1 MTSIPV
7 FYETLLVGEIDVSGP
22 GEIAFRYSPTWHDTR
37 GAFPLSTLAPLEGA
51 GMEATGFTP
60 WLANLLPEGPALEM
74 VSRRLGASPGDI
86 LTILQ
91 AIGADTAGALSIGS
105 PAKRGVPANSAAL
118 SETALEKIIND
129 LPARPFLAG
138 EAGVSMSLAGAQDK
152 LPVCLTAQNEIV
164 IPQNGN
170 PSTHILKPDNPRLPG
185 SVQNEALC
193 MALAQLVGLRTASI
207 TTGKAGERTYLLVE
221 RYDRWKR
228 PDGQWAR
235 LHQED
240 FCQALALPPSAKYE
254 HSGMGIRGP
263 RLMDLFGVV
272 RTHLQATDRLQL
284 LRAVIFNVLVTNV
297 DSHAKNYSIL
307 LTGTRARLAPLYDLM
322 CGDAWEH
329 ITQNMAQD
337 IGGQRRGRH
346 IMRRHWE
353 RFAVEASLT
362 PRLVIGEIRKLGA
375 LVTRHLDEAARNVRA
390 MPAGDHFML
399 EEFVKA
405 IRTRTTR
412 VLANLDAGGGQD
424 NSPPLDDDGG
434 KLISPL

>member
-1 MTSIPV
+1 MNPIPV
-7 FYETLLVGEIDVSGP
+7 FYETLPVGEIHVSGP
-22 GEIAFRYSPTWHDTR
+22 GQIAFRYSPSWR
-37 GAFPLSTLAPLEGA
+37 SVQGAFPLSTLAPLEGS
-51 GMEATGFTP
+51 GMEAATFTP

-74 VSRRLGASPGDI
+74 VSRRLGASPGDV

-91 AIGADTAGALSIGS
+91 AIGADTAGALSIGQ
-105 PAKRGVPANSAAL
+105 PALRGVPAHSAPQ
-118 SETALEKIIND
+118 SEAELEKIIND

-152 LPVCLTAQNEIV
+152 LPVCLTAQNEVV
-164 IPQNGN
+164 IPLNGN
-170 PSTHILKPDNPRLPG
+170 PSTHILKPDNPRLSG

-193 MALAQLVGLRTASI
+193 MALAQLVGLRTAFI
-207 TTGKAGERTYLLVE
+207 TTGKAGGRTYLLVR
-221 RYDRWKR
+221 RYDRWR
-228 PDGQWAR
+228 RDDGQWAR

-254 HSGMGIRGP
+254 HGGMGIRGP

-272 RTHLQATDRLQL
+272 RKHLQANDRLLL
-284 LRAVIFNVLVTNV
+284 LRAVIFNVLITNV

-307 LTGTRARLAPLYDLM
+307 FTGAGAHLAPLYDLM

-353 RFAVEASLT
+353 RSAVEAGLT
-362 PRLVIGEIRKLGA
+362 PRLVIAEIRKLGA
-375 LVTRHLDEAARNVRA
+375 LVTRHLDKAAENVRT

-405 IRTRTTR
+405 IKARTAL

-424 NSPPLDDDGG
+424 EPASSGDDDGA
-434 KLISPL
+434 LISPL